1 MSYLLFQ
8 ASLAGYSAAA
18 VVYTVFFFSQ
28 KIPTRTIARILFIV
42 AASLH
47 TLNILFRYLE
57 AGHTPITSIHETISF
72 FAWSIAWCHLSFRW
86 RYTVKNSG
94 TFTSIIVFLL
104 MLTASFA
111 PNEIL
116 PLPPDMRS
124 WWLPVHASI
133 SIIAAAFLTL
143 AAIGGVMYL
152 LQERELKQKRF
163 GFFFSRLPDLN
174 TLDKLNQHC
183 ISIGFPLMTA
193 GMIAG
198 YLWAHQIWGG
208 RPWQWNPKII
218 MSVITWLLYAG
229 LMHQRFTMGWRG
241 RRAAGITIL
250 AFFAVLLILW
260 FMLREGV

>member
-8 ASLAGYSAAA
+8 VGLAGYFAAA

-28 KIPTRTIARILFIV
+28 KIPTRTIARILFLV

-47 TLNILFRYLE
+47 TLNILFRYIE

-111 PNEIL
+111 PIEIL
-116 PLPPDMRS
+116 PLTPDMRS

-163 GFFFSRLPDLN
+163 GFF
-174 TLDKLNQHC
+174 
-183 ISIGFPLMTA
+183 
-193 GMIAG
+193 
-198 YLWAHQIWGG
+198 
-208 RPWQWNPKII
+208 
-218 MSVITWLLYAG
+218 
-229 LMHQRFTMGWRG
+229 
-241 RRAAGITIL
+241 
-250 AFFAVLLILW
+250 
-260 FMLREGV
+260 